1 MECKYSSLAFMIFM
15 IINDQLVFMA
25 IGEKDDWISQQLGSE
40 FINQT
45 KSFFNIFSLLF
56 ISLPYLH

>member
-25 IGEKDDWISQQLGSE
+25 IGEKDD
-40 FINQT
+40 
-45 KSFFNIFSLLF
+45 
-56 ISLPYLH
+56 